1 MEDHAFVAE
10 MVRYRAKV
18 RQRINEAASREL
30 EEKLERERLAKRARI
45 VAEEAEAERARQ
57 EKVKQLRERKKRAK
71 VERREKKRLAKERH
85 EAEVRERE
93 RREQRSGL
101 NGGDSQRSVMK
112 PVSNSS
118 TSGAKKNEVAVRVG
132 VVAGPAVE

>member
-1 MEDHAFVAE
+1 
-10 MVRYRAKV
+10 
-18 RQRINEAASREL
+18 
-30 EEKLERERLAKRARI
+30 
-45 VAEEAEAERARQ
+45 
-57 EKVKQLRERKKRAK
+57 VKQLRERKKRARA
-71 VERREKKRLAKERH
+71 ERREKKRLAKERH